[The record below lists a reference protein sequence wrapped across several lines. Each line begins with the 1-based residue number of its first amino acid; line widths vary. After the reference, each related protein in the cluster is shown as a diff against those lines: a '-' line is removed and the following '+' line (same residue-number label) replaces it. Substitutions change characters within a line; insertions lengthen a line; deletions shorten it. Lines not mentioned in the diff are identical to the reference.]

1 MSEED
6 KNEFLRLQNKG
17 LEIQEN
23 AILRSERRIQGRYVK
38 LMGSSVAL
46 FYQCGAERGEEL
58 LPDALVQFDAAFAM
72 EIKRASQPV
81 QVALRGAIEMQG
93 EWKERIVDYI
103 QALRLFAEAIK
114 PTDVYV
120 LSIEDLQDLA
130 SIKRGGYISKMIPA
144 VPRVVSTNGLFST

>member
-23 AILRSERRIQGRYVK
+23 AILRSEKRIQGRYVK

-46 FYQCGAERGEEL
+46 FYQRGAERGEEM
-58 LPDALVQFDAAFAM
+58 LPDALVQFDTAFAM

-81 QVALRGAIEMQG
+81 QAALRGAIEMQG
-93 EWKERIVDYI
+93 EWKERIV
-103 QALRLFAEAIK
+103 
-114 PTDVYV
+114 VYV

-144 VPRVVSTNGLFST
+144 VPKVVSTGGLFST